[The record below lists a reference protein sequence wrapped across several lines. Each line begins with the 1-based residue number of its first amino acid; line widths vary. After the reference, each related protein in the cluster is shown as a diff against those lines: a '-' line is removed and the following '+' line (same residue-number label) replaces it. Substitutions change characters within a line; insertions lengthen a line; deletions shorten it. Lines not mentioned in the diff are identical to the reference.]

1 MDLEAQLHPVTFA
14 SVGGIDEVR
23 DELVQVVDFL
33 RTPDLYWQLNCEL
46 PRGVLLVGE
55 PGTGK
60 TLLARA
66 VAGEAGVPFL
76 HIAGSEFVEIYAG
89 LGASRVRK
97 LFADA
102 RKQGSAIVFI
112 DEIDAVGSRRHAA
125 SVSGDSEQDRTLNQ
139 LLAEMDG
146 FRGRSQ
152 VVVLAAT
159 NRADVLDS
167 ALLRPGRFDQQ
178 ITVHVPDR
186 AGRLAIL
193 EIHCQRLPL
202 ASDVD
207 LNLWAGRTTGW
218 TGAH

>member
-1 MDLEAQLHPVTFA
+1 MADSQQAGNAQRRPERKGRSVWRRRATGGLSEPVVDLEAQLHPVTFA

-112 DEIDAVGSRRHAA
+112 D
-125 SVSGDSEQDRTLNQ
+125 
-139 LLAEMDG
+139 
-146 FRGRSQ
+146 
-152 VVVLAAT
+152 
-159 NRADVLDS
+159 
-167 ALLRPGRFDQQ
+167 
-178 ITVHVPDR
+178 
-186 AGRLAIL
+186 
-193 EIHCQRLPL
+193 
-202 ASDVD
+202 
-207 LNLWAGRTTGW
+207 
-218 TGAH
+218 